1 METVTTANGVQFF
14 KSRLYS
20 TTALT
25 PQATQ
30 FGGGKSGI
38 AMALGLI
45 ASIAIPFIAPMIAST
60 LFAGTAL
67 ATGALGAGIVGAGL
81 GAAAGAGTAAI
92 RGGNIAQGALL
103 GGAVGGIGSGLMAG
117 GGLFGAPVAGADAA
131 AAAGNLGSYTGVA
144 APAAVDAATQVAA
157 QGVAGVAAPMNLAG
171 AVAPGAAV
179 AAPTSAL
186 AGLTGSKFAQSA
198 LLAAPG
204 LISAGMGGGQS
215 TAMLEQ
221 ARAELEQF
229 RGQDSAMYE
238 AKKKVYD
245 EMLRGAQNID
255 PQFMQQQATT
265 DVFRSLAQQQRERE
279 GAIASQGGASE
290 DAYRMAEARRANVEG
305 TAAAIGAGN
314 RAFLGAQGARDVA
327 LRNAS
332 ASAPRPSG
340 AGLSYATQL
349 AGMYGAQE
357 RAQAQGVGAALGGL
371 SYPFLSPMM
380 QQYSR
385 PTTRTV

>member
-1 METVTTANGVQFF
+1 METVTTANGVQYF

-45 ASIAIPFIAPMIAST
+45 ASIAIPFIAPMIAGT
-60 LFAGTAL
+60 LFSGTAL
-67 ATGALGAGIVGAGL
+67 ATSALAIGGIGATL

-92 RGGNIAQGALL
+92 RGGNIGQGALFGGLIGGL
-103 GGAVGGIGSGLMAG
+103 GAGLTAG

-131 AAAGNLGSYTGVA
+131 AAAGTTAATTAVAPIVDATGTAVIA
-144 APAAVDAATQVAA
+144 ATPAA
-157 QGVAGVAAPMNLAG
+157 GIAG
-171 AVAPGAAV
+171 AVAPGAAA
-179 AAPTSAL
+179 AAPTSVL

-198 LLAAPG
+198 MLAAPG

-255 PQFMQQQATT
+255 PQFMQQQATA
-265 DVFRSLAQQQRERE
+265 DVFRSIGQQQRERAA
-279 GAIASQGGASE
+279 GINATGGASE
-290 DAYRMAEARRANVEG
+290 DLYNAAEGRRVNVEG

-327 LRNAS
+327 LRNVA

-340 AGLSYATQL
+340 AGLTYATQL